1 MADMT
6 RKDYQ
11 MNALSNRLARTLALL
26 VVAAMLLSSCDFGAV
41 GAKPTPSFT
50 GSIKIGVAA
59 PYTGD
64 TADGGLQILQGAQ
77 LAADE
82 VNANGGILGK
92 KIEIVQADDAANPDK
107 AQDVAKRLVADGV
120 VAVVGHKDSGVSI
133 PASQIYNAAGI
144 VEITPTSS
152 NPKLTIA
159 DRRNT
164 ADPQGIKF

>member
-1 MADMT
+1 
-6 RKDYQ
+6 
-11 MNALSNRLARTLALL
+11 MNKPWTNLNKQTQG
-26 VVAAMLLSSCDFGAV
+26 LLSVLVCVLLLAGCDLGGV

-82 VNANGGILGK
+82 VNANGGVLGR

-120 VAVVGHKDSGVSI
+120 VAVVGHK
-133 PASQIYNAAGI
+133 
-144 VEITPTSS
+144 
-152 NPKLTIA
+152 
-159 DRRNT
+159 
-164 ADPQGIKF
+164 